1 MAEFHS
7 ARQVASVCEDMLYE
21 RVKLEAERLDWLLE
35 KSPGPIDVKSRDG
48 SRLLGPD
55 LKITTAEKYV
65 VPLELKYFGRRGRPS
80 LRDKQRTPP
89 KNPTSNDLP
98 ESLIEARKKVL
109 KEICRYSEQGYRVI
123 LMENNSYRMTPSY
136 WVVTS
141 AFGEPLESHESD
153 SLEAAV
159 TFSKIDRTKDS

>member
-65 VPLELKYFGRRGRPS
+65 VRLELKYFGRRGALLSVINKGLHPRTRPQMTY
-80 LRDKQRTPP
+80 R
-89 KNPTSNDLP
+89 NP
-98 ESLIEARKKVL
+98 
-109 KEICRYSEQGYRVI
+109 
-123 LMENNSYRMTPSY
+123 
-136 WVVTS
+136 
-141 AFGEPLESHESD
+141 
-153 SLEAAV
+153 
-159 TFSKIDRTKDS
+159 